1 MLQIISKGIEKNE
14 RYWQCW
20 SCCCG
25 TGPRKQACFLPLRR
39 TWSNQCRQLSIFIIS
54 YFNYKKL
61 VLLHMWPSSYS
72 YSQLFNPVLS
82 WHSPCLDLF
91 LGSAKLHLNE
101 EAGRP
106 GWPPAG
112 PAPSPETSNLNNLP
126 ATNSKFNIITICWS
140 CNVAM

>member
-1 MLQIISKGIEKNE
+1 MLQIISKGIEKIE

-54 YFNYKKL
+54 YSYFNYYKKP

-82 WHSPCLDLF
+82 WHSPCLE
-91 LGSAKLHLNE
+91 SWICKVAPE
-101 EAGRP
+101 WRSREARV
-106 GWPPAG
+106 
-112 PAPSPETSNLNNLP
+112 APSRARTITWDFKSKIICQQPIQNL
-126 ATNSKFNIITICWS
+126 T
-140 CNVAM
+140 